1 MNTLASRNLGQFTA
15 QSALAKKAESLS
27 GAAAGSD
34 ALQRQ
39 KAAQEFASF
48 LYLEVL
54 KAMRAAL
61 PHDGSLDGESLS
73 RDIYTSMMDAEIAQL
88 MARRD
93 VTGFTAMVGKSLDKI
108 APGGPARSLPPV
120 VLQDEIQV
128 PVQGVVSSLFGSR
141 ADPFSGATKFHHGAD
156 IAAPSGTAIKAAAA
170 GKVVFS
176 GQLAGYGNLLEV
188 DHGNGWV
195 TRYGHNAANLVSL
208 GDEIVAGQPI
218 ALVGSTGRSTG
229 AHLHFEVRRAGKP
242 VNPEMLLGGVAKGS
256 KLRSVA

>member
-1 MNTLASRNLGQFTA
+1 MDGLDNRNLGQFA
-15 QSALAKKAESLS
+15 VQNALSKKAEAISS
-27 GAAAGSD
+27 AAAGSD

-61 PHDGSLDGESLS
+61 PQEGLLEGESLS
-73 RDIYTSMMDAEIAQL
+73 RDIYTSMMDAEIARL

-93 VTGFTAMVGKSLDKI
+93 ATGFTSVVVKSLDKI
-108 APGGPARSLPPV
+108 APGGPARSLSPEV
-120 VLQDEIQV
+120 TQDEIQV
-128 PVQGVVSSLFGSR
+128 PVQGAVSSPFGSR
-141 ADPFSGATKFHHGAD
+141 ADPFNGEAKFHHGVD

-195 TRYGHNAANLVSL
+195 TRYGHNAANLVSP
-208 GDEIVAGQPI
+208 GDEIAAGQPI

-256 KLRSVA
+256 KLKSVA

>member
-15 QSALAKKAESLS
+15 QSALAKNAESLS

-61 PHDGSLDGESLS
+61 PHDGSLEGESLS

-120 VLQDEIQV
+120 VLQDEIHV
-128 PVQGVVSSLFGSR
+128 PVHGAVSSPFGSR
-141 ADPFSGATKFHHGAD
+141 ADPFSGAAKFHHGVD

-218 ALVGSTGRSTG
+218 ALVGSTGRATG

>member
-1 MNTLASRNLGQFTA
+1 MNTLASGNLGQFA
-15 QSALAKKAESLS
+15 AHSALAKKAESLS
-27 GAAAGSD
+27 SAAAGSD

-61 PHDGSLDGESLS
+61 PQDGLPEGESLS
-73 RDIYTSMMDAEIAQL
+73 RDIYTSMMDAEVARL

-93 VTGFTAMVGKSLDKI
+93 ATGFTSVVVKSLDKI
-108 APGGPARSLPPV
+108 APGGPAKIASPEV
-120 VLQDEIQV
+120 TQDEIHV
-128 PVQGVVSSLFGSR
+128 PVHGVVSSLFGSR
-141 ADPFSGATKFHHGAD
+141 ADPFSGATKFHHGVD
-156 IAAPSGTAIKAAAA
+156 IAAPFGTTIKGAAA

-176 GQLAGYGNLLEV
+176 GQLAGYGNLVEV
-188 DHGNGWV
+188 DHGNGLI
-195 TRYGHNAANLVSL
+195 TRYGHNAANLVSP
-208 GDEIVAGQPI
+208 GDEIAAGQPI